1 MARCRGSFSQD
12 DDTLSYC
19 GWLASCQPL
28 SGPRFGCA
36 GAGKCWQLHWMLG
49 GLMSMHSLAH
59 SPGSFSLVAEVP
71 VALDH
76 SLGRFSLY
84 RTSQKRR

>member
-1 MARCRGSFSQD
+1 
-12 DDTLSYC
+12 
-19 GWLASCQPL
+19 
-28 SGPRFGCA
+28 
-36 GAGKCWQLHWMLG
+36 
-49 GLMSMHSLAH
+49 MSMQSLAH